1 MKPLRKVLLLL
12 TLALF
17 TLNISPSVPTIDRT
31 ELYWLAMNIYHEAG
45 NQPTLGKI
53 AVGIVTINRKNS
65 PLYAKSIEGVV
76 KQRKQFSWYNK
87 NKIVSP
93 KQNAAWEESV
103 AIANY
108 LLTSAE
114 DPVIMKSLR
123 NATHFHATYVRPQWK
138 NSMIKVAQIGDHIF
152 YRMKEKA

>member
-1 MKPLRKVLLLL
+1 MKPLKKVLLLL

-17 TLNISPSVPTIDRT
+17 TLNISPAVPTIDRT

-45 NQPTLGKI
+45 NQSIQGKI
-53 AVGIVTINRKNS
+53 AVGIVTINRKNN
-65 PLYAKSIEGVV
+65 PRYANSIEGVV

-87 NKIVSP
+87 KKISSP

-103 AIANY
+103 NVANY
-108 LLTSAE
+108 LLTSSETPA
-114 DPVIMKSLR
+114 IMNSLR

-152 YRMKEKA
+152 YKMKEKA